1 MGFLKVGLARG
12 VFFHAGKIKSTNS
25 TGPLETE
32 QWVNVT
38 LDTMGMYVF
47 SIYQNKVVQRHASLL
62 NSRENNFRE
71 KNENHQQTPG
81 LLRNQNPTNRGSFGM
96 NLVPRK

>member
-62 NSRENNFRE
+62 DSREQISE
-71 KNENHQQTPG
+71 KKTITINKPQGFSEIKIQQIG
-81 LLRNQNPTNRGSFGM
+81 VHLE
-96 NLVPRK
+96 